1 MACAH
6 AYRCEEADRIVEEA
20 IRGVGADVD
29 ALRVPRLLGV
39 VLGGGYARGE
49 GGVVESDGRTAPVRL
64 SNDLDFYVVAEEG
77 TDADGLARIAEAL
90 RPVSEKW
97 TAALGVDADFS
108 PPKTPWRIRHD
119 QERLMVQELVNGYCD
134 VAGRPGTELF
144 AGVDRRP
151 PEALPAMEAVRF
163 LVNRGVG
170 LLLAA
175 ETAKKTNAGEAGFE
189 PANAREAGFE
199 LANGDEANGFVA
211 RNINKVVLGCG
222 DAKLIAAHRYRWKA
236 EDRAAELGDALY
248 ARAVQWKF
256 RPRPEPVCDWET
268 ARNVWTETVASFRSG
283 GVRDALRR
291 RTLRAAARWLAR
303 RRSLGPA
310 PLRTLGLDPLVR
322 ILEALQPLVRG
333 RKPFP
338 PSLRRDWEIF
348 N

>member
-1 MACAH
+1 MAAVPPEHARAH
-6 AYRCEEADRIVEEA
+6 AYACEEADRIVEDA

-49 GGVVESDGRTAPVRL
+49 GGVDFGSEPDGRGAPVRL

-97 TAALGVDADFS
+97 TAALGVDVDFS

-119 QERLMVQELVNGYCD
+119 QERLMIQELVNGHCD
-134 VAGRPGTELF
+134 VAGRPGAELF

-151 PEALPAMEAVRF
+151 PEALPAMEAVRL

-175 ETAKKTNAGEAGFE
+175 SAVGDETA
-189 PANAREAGFE
+189 
-199 LANGDEANGFVA
+199 GFVA

-222 DAKLIAAHRYRWKA
+222 DAKLIAGGRYRWKA
-236 EDRAAELGDALY
+236 EDRAAALGDALY
-248 ARAVQWKF
+248 SRAVQWKF
-256 RPRPEPVCDWET
+256 RPRPDPVCDWET
-268 ARNVWTETVASFRSG
+268 ARTIWLETVDSFCSNRARG
-283 GVRDALRR
+283 ALRR
-291 RTLRAAARWLAR
+291 RTLRAAARWLVR

-322 ILEALQPLVRG
+322 ILRALVPLVRD
-333 RKPFP
+333 RNPL
-338 PSLRRDWEIF
+338 PSPLRRDWETF